1 VRKSACHYRTLS
13 TRKATTRSATYSHS
27 SLEEL
32 GLRLCPLHIFGVCR
46 TMLCIITAYAV
57 VRCLSVCL
65 SVRVSIT
72 FVFSVETSKHI
83 FKNFSPPSSYTILVF
98 QHQTLWKYSDGTPPP
113 NGGFECRW
121 GRQKSRF
128 SNDIWLHRVL
138 STVQPLSVIH
148 TSAPDRGVLVT
159 LIGGSSKPKRWSLL
173 MAETDDEVFMTKSVN
188 VTPKATEQNVI
199 VRSGK
204 SEAKD

>member
-98 QHQTLWKYSDGTPPP
+98 QHQTLWKYSDGTPPLTGAS
-113 NGGFECRW
+113 NAGGVGKNRD
-121 GRQKSRF
+121 SRT
-128 SNDIWLHRVL
+128 I
-138 STVQPLSVIH
+138 
-148 TSAPDRGVLVT
+148 
-159 LIGGSSKPKRWSLL
+159 
-173 MAETDDEVFMTKSVN
+173 
-188 VTPKATEQNVI
+188 
-199 VRSGK
+199 SGFI
-204 SEAKD
+204 ACCQRCNR